1 MDLTINLQNKDDNR
15 DVKVAVDFLVPF
27 TNTLVNLLSKA
38 DLSYWDF
45 KRELN
50 NIKIT
55 NIIDK
60 DTQIESNSLIFN
72 FKVYILYSGTRNFI
86 LKIEGI
92 SEFSGFC
99 IMVTNKGMAVNHD
112 AAINSLPLAKELKE
126 QFLLN
131 YKSPYLLTE
140 TYLNFLNND

>member
-1 MDLTINLQNKDDNR
+1 MDLNINLQNKDDNR

-38 DLSYWDF
+38 DLSFWDF
-45 KRELN
+45 KKELN

-60 DTQIESNSLIFN
+60 DIQIESNSIIFN

-131 YKSPYLLTE
+131 YKSPYILTE

>member
-1 MDLTINLQNKDDNR
+1 MDLNINLQNKDDNR

-38 DLSYWDF
+38 DLSFWDF
-45 KRELN
+45 KKELN
-50 NIKIT
+50 NMKIT

-60 DTQIESNSLIFN
+60 DIQIESNSIIFN

-112 AAINSLPLAKELKE
+112 AAINSLPLARELKE

>member
-1 MDLTINLQNKDDNR
+1 MDLNINLQNKDDNR

-38 DLSYWDF
+38 DLSFWDF
-45 KRELN
+45 KKELN

-60 DTQIESNSLIFN
+60 DIQIESNSIIFD

-112 AAINSLPLAKELKE
+112 AAINSLPLARELKE

>member
-1 MDLTINLQNKDDNR
+1 MDLNINLQNKDDNR

-38 DLSYWDF
+38 DLSFWDF
-45 KRELN
+45 KKELN

-60 DTQIESNSLIFN
+60 DIQIESNSIIFN

-112 AAINSLPLAKELKE
+112 AAINSLPLARELKE

-140 TYLNFLNND
+140 TYLNFLNNN

>member
-1 MDLTINLQNKDDNR
+1 MDLNINLQNKDDNR

-38 DLSYWDF
+38 DLSFWDF
-45 KRELN
+45 KKELN

-60 DTQIESNSLIFN
+60 DIQIESNSIIFN

-112 AAINSLPLAKELKE
+112 AAIDSLPLAKELKE

>member
-1 MDLTINLQNKDDNR
+1 MDLNINLQNKDDNR

-38 DLSYWDF
+38 DLSFWDF
-45 KRELN
+45 KKELN

-60 DTQIESNSLIFN
+60 DIQIESNSIIFN

-112 AAINSLPLAKELKE
+112 AAINSLHLARELKE

-140 TYLNFLNND
+140 TYLNFLNNG

>member
-1 MDLTINLQNKDDNR
+1 MDLNINLQNKDDNR
-15 DVKVAVDFLVPF
+15 DVRVAVDFLVPF

-38 DLSYWDF
+38 DLSFWDF
-45 KRELN
+45 KKELN

-60 DTQIESNSLIFN
+60 DIQIESNSIIFD

-112 AAINSLPLAKELKE
+112 AAINSLPLARELKE

>member
-1 MDLTINLQNKDDNR
+1 MDLNINLQNKDDNR
-15 DVKVAVDFLVPF
+15 DVRVAVDFLVPF

-38 DLSYWDF
+38 DLSFWDF
-45 KRELN
+45 KKELN

-60 DTQIESNSLIFN
+60 DIQIESNSIIFN

>member
-1 MDLTINLQNKDDNR
+1 MDLNINLQNKDDNR

-38 DLSYWDF
+38 DLSFWDF
-45 KRELN
+45 KKELN

-60 DTQIESNSLIFN
+60 DIQIESNSIIFN

-112 AAINSLPLAKELKE
+112 AAIDSLPLAQELKE

>member
-50 NIKIT
+50 NI
-55 NIIDK
+55 
-60 DTQIESNSLIFN
+60 
-72 FKVYILYSGTRNFI
+72 
-86 LKIEGI
+86 
-92 SEFSGFC
+92 
-99 IMVTNKGMAVNHD
+99 
-112 AAINSLPLAKELKE
+112 
-126 QFLLN
+126 
-131 YKSPYLLTE
+131 
-140 TYLNFLNND
+140 

>member
-1 MDLTINLQNKDDNR
+1 MDLNINLQNKDDNR

-38 DLSYWDF
+38 DLSFWDF
-45 KRELN
+45 KKELN

-60 DTQIESNSLIFN
+60 DIQIESNSIIFD

>member
-1 MDLTINLQNKDDNR
+1 MDLNINLHNKDDNR

-60 DTQIESNSLIFN
+60 DTQIESNTIIFD

-112 AAINSLPLAKELKE
+112 AAIDSLPLAKELKE

>member
-1 MDLTINLQNKDDNR
+1 MDLNINLQNKDDNR

-38 DLSYWDF
+38 DLSFWDF
-45 KRELN
+45 KKELN

-60 DTQIESNSLIFN
+60 DIQIESNSIIFN

-99 IMVTNKGMAVNHD
+99 IMVTNKGMAINHD

>member
-1 MDLTINLQNKDDNR
+1 MDLNINLQNKDDNR

-27 TNTLVNLLSKA
+27 TNILVNLLSKA
-38 DLSYWDF
+38 DLSFWDF
-45 KRELN
+45 KKELN

-60 DTQIESNSLIFN
+60 DIQIESNSIIFN

-99 IMVTNKGMAVNHD
+99 IMVTNKGMDVNHD
-112 AAINSLPLAKELKE
+112 AAIDSLPLAKELKE
-126 QFLLN
+126 QVLLN

-140 TYLNFLNND
+140 TYLNFLTND